1 MATAPA
7 SFPSLAVLVLDRH
20 DVGRIGLALIL
31 KRADGVGRCLVAADP
46 DGGLALARANQPDVI
61 VLSASDLGPLVV
73 PVAAALREAA
83 PGARLLLRSRCGEV
97 APATLSA
104 ARADGVIPGG
114 AGAEETVEI
123 VRAAASSPRRPEPQQ
138 GADLLTA
145 RERAVLRLLAT
156 GATNREIAA
165 TIHVG
170 PDMVKKN
177 VGSILR
183 KLGAR
188 NRTEASRLAREALLV

>member
-7 SFPSLAVLVLDRH
+7 SSPSIDVLVLDRH

-31 KRADGVGRCLVAADP
+31 KRADGIGRCLVAADP
-46 DGGLALARANQPDVI
+46 AEGMALARGIQPDVI
-61 VLSASDLGPLVV
+61 VLSASDLGPLVA
-73 PVAAALREAA
+73 PLAGALRAAA
-83 PGARLLLRSRCGEV
+83 PGVRLLLRSRCGEI
-97 APATLSA
+97 PPQTLSA
-104 ARADGVIPGG
+104 ARAEGVIPGG
-114 AGAEETVEI
+114 ADAEETVAI
-123 VRAAASSPRRPEPQQ
+123 VLAAASSEGRPQPQ
-138 GADLLTA
+138 ADAGLLTE
-145 RERAVLRLLAT
+145 RERAVLRLVAT

-165 TIHVG
+165 AIHVG